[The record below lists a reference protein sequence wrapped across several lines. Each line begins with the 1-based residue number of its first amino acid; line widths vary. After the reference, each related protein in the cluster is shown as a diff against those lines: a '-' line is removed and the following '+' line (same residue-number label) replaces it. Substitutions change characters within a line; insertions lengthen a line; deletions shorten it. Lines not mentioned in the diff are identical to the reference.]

1 MIIKDDDE
9 IRGSTFEKSFFFT
22 VKIDLMAINIRIRIS
37 HLYESES
44 ICLKNVISRY
54 VTTAILAERTG
65 ALYLNTGILDFIKK
79 FCTSNAPAMVNK
91 RIITLSARKL

>member
-1 MIIKDDDE
+1 
-9 IRGSTFEKSFFFT
+9 
-22 VKIDLMAINIRIRIS
+22 
-37 HLYESES
+37 
-44 ICLKNVISRY
+44 